1 MTTTEPKK
9 QAASGIA
16 GRTNYS
22 KWDQTTNKLL
32 DNLKAEEAHEEEES
46 NQALGKNKYSIS
58 QAQEDERQKADKIQ
72 ESKKMLDS
80 YKAREGRLVQ
90 VLSNVLS
97 DDPDTKSPS
106 SSSSTKGPTK
116 FITRNDLEAGKR
128 VLTVS
133 NTTGPGHIILTQ
145 DLSHLE
151 CALPSNSVLT
161 PKSHP
166 QDVENDVDESKQ
178 GSKTI
183 HGLIK
188 LHLTHL
194 SNVTVTMK
202 CKVLTGLVEIS
213 HCDNVTI
220 KFIGGTTPQELLST
234 VVTVQA
240 DLCSNLSLEF
250 HNVPSGK
257 QYTSGLNLPSSNV
270 MAGMGMAGALAN
282 MKNMYYWGDDSDDRI
297 FHAGVS
303 NLKVS
308 VFKDDILE
316 YETKC
321 DYEGLGAKAVGNA
334 SAEEVQFVTSI
345 IDGELLTERVLRD
358 GNATGTTVSGVA
370 GDANGSG
377 GSARAMT
384 AREMKEVERKR
395 NQVRQN
401 MESTFQ
407 NSVKIVDKDGK
418 EVAPSTNASTPTLS
432 NDGVSDE
439 NDQEV
444 EEEIYAGMT
453 QSQIDSIIKDCEQQK
468 AKGNEAFVAG
478 EYAQA
483 VLLYTLTLDR
493 AAELPD
499 VNTTTDKI
507 ISKTTT
513 SEPLFPRHVVLSNR
527 SASFLKLGH
536 FEKALADGTEAER
549 LDPTYV
555 KGIFRKGLA
564 YHAMG
569 QYSNAIQSLASAL
582 KIEPKNKQ
590 IKQALQFAE
599 VRMQQEHRKRMEG
612 I

>member
-1 MTTTEPKK
+1 MTIEPNK
-9 QAASGIA
+9 QAASGVA
-16 GRTNYS
+16 GRTNYT

-32 DNLKAEEAHEEEES
+32 ENLEAEEAKEVEQS
-46 NQALGKNKYSIS
+46 NEALGKNKYSLS

-80 YKAREGRLVQ
+80 YKQRENKLVQ
-90 VLSNVLS
+90 VLSDVFGADNENDEV
-97 DDPDTKSPS
+97 TKDITSLPNK
-106 SSSSTKGPTK
+106 TPTK
-116 FITRNDLEAGKR
+116 FITRRDIDAGKR

-133 NTTGPGHIILTQ
+133 NTNGPGTIILTQ

-151 CALPSNSVLT
+151 CALPSNSTLT
-161 PKSHP
+161 PKSYP
-166 QDVENDVDESKQ
+166 QDAENDVVESKDESSES
-178 GSKTI
+178 GGKTI

-188 LHLTHL
+188 VHLTHL
-194 SNVTVTMK
+194 SNMTVIMK

-220 KFIGGTTPQELLST
+220 KFMGGATPQELLST

-257 QYTSGLNLPSSNV
+257 QYTSGLNLPS
-270 MAGMGMAGALAN
+270 AGAMSNMGIADALSS
-282 MKNMYYWGDDSDDRI
+282 MKNMYYWGDDADDRI

-308 VFKDDILE
+308 LFRDEVMDH
-316 YETKC
+316 ETVC
-321 DYEGLGAKAVGNA
+321 DFEKLGAKAVGNA
-334 SAEEVQFVTSI
+334 SAEEVQFVTSMV
-345 IDGELLTERVLRD
+345 DGAFMTERVLRE
-358 GNATGTTVSGVA
+358 GSATNTTVSGVA
-370 GDANGSG
+370 GDTNGSG

-395 NQVRQN
+395 NQVFQK
-401 MESTFQ
+401 MESSIQ
-407 NSVKIVDKDGK
+407 NSIKIVDKDGK
-418 EVAPSTNASTPTLS
+418 EVVPSSTPTS
-432 NDGVSDE
+432 TAHAEEEGDV
-439 NDQEV
+439 
-444 EEEIYAGMT
+444 EEIYAGMT
-453 QSQIDSIIKDCEQQK
+453 QSQIESIVKDCEEQK

-499 VNTTTDKI
+499 TTPNDASS
-507 ISKTTT
+507 SKQ
-513 SEPLFPRHVVLSNR
+513 LFPRHVVLSNR

-536 FEKALADGTEAER
+536 FEKALADGTEAEK
-549 LDPTYV
+549 LDPSYV

-569 QYSNAIQSLASAL
+569 QYSNAIQSLAKAL

-599 VRMQQEHRKRMEG
+599 VRMQQEHRKRMES